1 MYLSF
6 TFSYHLIRYYM
17 TWKTANQKM
26 FKKWWIIF
34 WTSLATAMIYIISVI
49 IRVSFSYYRIPNSI
63 DICAGFDY
71 GSPYVSTPV
80 PGALIWGSYLFT
92 INFSGFLSDIFLIRF
107 FHLRRKTQP
116 IQLGPDLKNTC

>member
-1 MYLSF
+1 
-6 TFSYHLIRYYM
+6 M

-26 FKKWWIIF
+26 FKKWCIIL
-34 WTSLATAMIYIISVI
+34 WTSLATALIYILSVI

-71 GSPYVSTPV
+71 SSPYASSSA
-80 PGALIWGSYLFT
+80 PGTWIWGSYLFT
-92 INFSGFLSDIFLIRF
+92 INFSGFLFDIFLIRF

-116 IQLGPDLKNTC
+116 IQLGPASKKTCYTTIPPCFMITEK

>member
-1 MYLSF
+1 MYYYNITKIF
-6 TFSYHLIRYYM
+6 HILISRYYM

-26 FKKWWIIF
+26 FKKWYIIF
-34 WTSLATAMIYIISVI
+34 WTSIATAMIYIITVI
-49 IRVSFSYYRIPNSI
+49 IRVSFWYYQIPNSI

-71 GSPYVSTPV
+71 GTPYQYLPP
-80 PGALIWGSYLFT
+80 PGAWVWGSYLFT

-116 IQLGPDLKNTC
+116 VQLGL